1 MASSNTPKEVQMIS
15 AKELELEEF
24 KVGVVW
30 SMKQYNAGV
39 VKSFDNVE
47 DLLNDLH
54 AAE

>member
-15 AKELELEEF
+15 ANDLELDEF
-24 KVGVVW
+24 KAGVVR
-30 SMKQYNAGV
+30 SMKQYNTGL
-39 VKSFDNVE
+39 VKTFDNVE